1 MNNPLLIV
9 LALSVP
15 SLLTAV
21 VLAVLIIRRKAQER
35 SGVERLLAAVKA
47 NELEFRAA
55 LAQRL
60 ITDFHCEEETA
71 GQTADS
77 LVKQRRQTYK
87 QVLTALLEREPTAL
101 TRLEPSIAG
110 FADAHL
116 KALAA
121 LSLHAGKREVMP
133 AAVPPS
139 LIPQAPPTDAGE
151 AVLRMEN
158 DRLRREVSLTLSTLN
173 NIFAEY
179 ASMFGDEQTR
189 RDMSL
194 PEILSAM
201 QHLAEG
207 EQPLAGAME
216 DAANAP
222 LHAMESEPDGALA
235 EPDNSQAVAAEPD
248 DPQADRPESE
258 LDFSVDQSPSTEV
271 DAEQNKAD

>member
-47 NELEFRAA
+47 SEASFRDA

-60 ITDFHCEEETA
+60 IKDFHCEEESA

-101 TRLEPSIAG
+101 SQLEPSIAG
-110 FADAHL
+110 FANAHL

-121 LSLHAGKREVMP
+121 LSLHAGKREAPVS
-133 AAVPPS
+133 VPPS

-207 EQPLAGAME
+207 EQPVAGAVD
-216 DAANAP
+216 DAVNAP
-222 LHAMESEPDGALA
+222 LSAMTAEPDGALT
-235 EPDNSQAVAAEPD
+235 ELDLSQATPAEAD
-248 DPQADRPESE
+248 AGLGDRPENE
-258 LDFSVDQSPSTEV
+258 REFGVEPTPATTVE
-271 DAEQNKAD
+271 AEQNKAG